1 MAAIQAIRSISNWL
15 YWQSPNNANGSTP
28 DSQTSLIHVSRK
40 SAEPNLDKLREA
52 VAARKQARQSTSP
65 TRKIPSNHL
74 YEEEYWT
81 PLILALPDSTQD
93 NSNYSAAY
101 NTKPSPTKEGK
112 DAEDRDHYR
121 VDDNKKKKK
130 KKPMIWEV
138 PAMAAVIASV
148 IIRVQIGSEGAIGG
162 VKEHIGGS
170 LALEIVNSSW
180 LPVILAGITWF
191 IIGAAI
197 TQVMLIMIYI
207 VEAIESR
214 QQ

>member
-52 VAARKQARQSTSP
+52 VAARKQAKQSSSP

-74 YEEEYWT
+74 YDEEYWT
-81 PLILALPDSTQD
+81 PSVLALPDSTQD

-101 NTKPSPTKEGK
+101 NTKPSPTKESK

-121 VDDNKKKKK
+121 VDDKKKKK
-130 KKPMIWEV
+130 RPMIWEV

-148 IIRVQIGSEGAIGG
+148 IIRVQIGSEGATGG

-170 LALEIVNSSW
+170 FALEIVNSSW

-197 TQVMLIMIYI
+197 TQVI
-207 VEAIESR
+207 VEAIHSR

>member
-15 YWQSPNNANGSTP
+15 YWQSPNNANGPTP
-28 DSQTSLIHVSRK
+28 DSQTNLIHVSRK
-40 SAEPNLDKLREA
+40 STEPNLEKLREA

-65 TRKIPSNHL
+65 TRKIPSNHHL
-74 YEEEYWT
+74 DDEEYWI
-81 PLILALPDSTQD
+81 PSVLALPASTQD
-93 NSNYSAAY
+93 NSNNSAAY

-112 DAEDRDHYR
+112 DTEDRDNYR
-121 VDDNKKKKK
+121 VDDKKKKR
-130 KKPMIWEV
+130 PMIWEV

-148 IIRVQIGSEGAIGG
+148 IVRVQIGEEAIGG

-191 IIGAAI
+191 IIGVAI
-197 TQVMLIMIYI
+197 TQVI
-207 VEAIESR
+207 VEAIQSR